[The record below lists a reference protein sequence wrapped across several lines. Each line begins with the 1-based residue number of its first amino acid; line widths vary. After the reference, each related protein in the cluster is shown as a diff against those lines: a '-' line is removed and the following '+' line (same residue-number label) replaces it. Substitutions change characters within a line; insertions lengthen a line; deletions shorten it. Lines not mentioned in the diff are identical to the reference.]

1 MAGTLKAQL
10 DRVQAEMASRPS
22 GLIEHV
28 ERVAKEAREIG
39 AYWDVDQE
47 RLALAA
53 WGHDLFRHESEARQL
68 QLAAEAGVAISS
80 EDRRSPIVLHG
91 PVAAAVL
98 EHRLGVDDREV
109 LAAVRDHTLG
119 LAEMSLIAKI
129 ILLADKV
136 EPRKRKRDPEMKRI
150 RRLAWRDLDTAL
162 LCWADWKW
170 VVEREKG
177 YDSHPVHWQ
186 ARTQWVREHHFD
198 SDPSDVRMESM
209 PTAPVC

>member
-1 MAGTLKAQL
+1 MAGALKTQL
-10 DRVQAEMASRPS
+10 ERVQAEMASRPK
-22 GLIEHV
+22 GLIAHV
-28 ERVAKEAREIG
+28 ERVAREAVEIG
-39 AYWDVDQE
+39 EYWDIDPE
-47 RLALAA
+47 RLALAS
-53 WGHDLFRHESEARQL
+53 WGHDLFRHESAERQL

-91 PVAAAVL
+91 PIAASVL

-109 LAAVRDHTLG
+109 LAGVRDHTLG
-119 LAEMSLIAKI
+119 LTEMSLIAKI

-150 RRLAWRDLDTAL
+150 RKLAWRDLDTAL

-170 VVEREKG
+170 IVERDNG

-186 ARTQWVREHHFD
+186 ARKEWVREHHFEI
-198 SDPSDVRMESM
+198 DPEDVRLQSV